1 MDKRDIDAM
10 AATAMGAV
18 AGDPAAFVPGQ
29 RLGRFTLLEKLG
41 QGGMGMVFSAY
52 DPDLD
57 RRVAIK
63 LLRPRGREAEGA
75 ERARLLRE
83 AQAMARLRH
92 PNVVTV
98 HEVGLAGEQAFIAM
112 EHVEGAGLPREIERL
127 RKETPFPWQRI
138 VALFVSAGRGLAA
151 AHAAGLVHRDF
162 KPDNVLLG
170 EDGRVQVADFGLVT
184 TRTDQ
189 NSAAL
194 DAAAPDSPLRQR
206 LTEDGSFL
214 GTPIYMPP
222 EQHDARPADARSDQF
237 AFCVALYEALYDQ
250 LPFHG
255 ETRLQYAASVRDGE
269 LRAVP
274 HGPVPQ
280 WVARILRRGMSAD
293 PAARFPSMEALLAE
307 LAPEP
312 ESDQNIGRRTRLFL
326 TVALGL
332 TWTIMPLAIHRIER
346 FRTFDHRM
354 LIAFT
359 VGIGLFVFAA
369 GFWARETLRRTA
381 YNRRLAALIDAV
393 FIAQVVMAVGCA
405 LLGVTPV
412 TSEILFM
419 LIYFHGG
426 LALVTTTE
434 VRLWPLTVG
443 YLAAFLA
450 SASHPPVTP
459 FVLSAA
465 NFLAMI
471 NALVVWARR
480 PD

>member
-1 MDKRDIDAM
+1 MDKGDIDVM
-10 AATAMGAV
+10 AATATGV
-18 AGDPAAFVPGQ
+18 APGDPAAFASGQ

-41 QGGMGMVFSAY
+41 QGGMGVVFSAY
-52 DPDLD
+52 DPALD

-63 LLRPRGREAEGA
+63 ILRPRGGQGDGA

-98 HEVGLAGEQAFIAM
+98 HEVGLAGDQAFIAM
-112 EHVEGAGLPREIERL
+112 EHVEGRGLPGEIARL
-127 RKETPFPWQRI
+127 RAGTPLAWRQI
-138 VALFVSAGRGLAA
+138 IELFASAGRGLAA

-162 KPDNVLLG
+162 KPDNVLVG

-184 TRTDQ
+184 TRSDQ
-189 NSAAL
+189 ASAAR
-194 DAAAPDSPLRQR
+194 DGASPDSPLRQR

-222 EQHDARPADARSDQF
+222 EQHDALPADARSDQF

-250 LPFHG
+250 LPFPG
-255 ETRLQYAASVRDGE
+255 ETRLQYAASVREGE
-269 LRAVP
+269 VRPAP
-274 HGPVPQ
+274 HGPVPT

-307 LAPEP
+307 LTPAPD
-312 ESDQNIGRRTRLFL
+312 SDQSIGRRTRLFL

-354 LIAFT
+354 LIGFT

-369 GFWARETLRRTA
+369 GFWARETLSRTA

-393 FIAQVVMAVGCA
+393 FIAQVVMAIGCA
-405 LLGVTPV
+405 LLGVAPV

-419 LIYFHGG
+419 LLYFHGG
-426 LALVTTTE
+426 LALVTTTD

-443 YLAAFLA
+443 YLAAFLL
-450 SASHPPVTP
+450 SAARPEVTP

-480 PD
+480 P